1 MQTRA
6 WVLLAH
12 LTAVGCSTDK
22 QGGGADL
29 GGETVDM
36 AVTANPDLVGN
47 TADLTAVGVDLA
59 GVVADLTGS
68 GAPDLLAPDLL
79 APDLGGGSSA
89 PSSDPFDGANLGAVW
104 SIFKP
109 SVVSVAVSGGRLHM
123 TPGAGSLW
131 YNDAQGPAVYQ
142 NVTGNFKVTSTVHA
156 HRKNMGLDVPPVSSV
171 HLAGLMARRAVAEG
185 NGSQEDYVFIVVGFD
200 VNDLSVEHK
209 TTDDGVSTYD
219 GPTWPNGEAELRIC
233 RIGAT
238 FRVYKRAIGGSVW
251 TLAQTYTRADLPATL
266 QVGAV
271 TYSTEASPDVTGSFD
286 AIDFGS
292 VAVEAD
298 CTN

>member
-1 MQTRA
+1 MQKYV
-6 WVLLAH
+6 WPVLALM
-12 LTAVGCSTDK
+12 VGGCSEKKPVVGDADLATVAADLAAAP
-22 QGGGADL
+22 GADLVGRAADL
-29 GGETVDM
+29 GGS
-36 AVTANPDLVGN
+36 AFDLVGVI
-47 TADLTAVGVDLA
+47 ADLA
-59 GVVADLTGS
+59 GGATDDLAT
-68 GAPDLLAPDLL
+68 L
-79 APDLGGGSSA
+79 DLGITPAA
-89 PSSDPFDGANLGAVW
+89 PLSDSFDGASLGGAW

-109 SVVSVAVSGGRLHM
+109 SVVTVALSGGRLHM

-156 HRKNMGLDVPPVSSV
+156 HRKNMALDVPPIGSV

-209 TTDDGVSTYD
+209 TTDNGVSTYD

-233 RIGAT
+233 RLGGT

-251 TLAQTYTRADLPATL
+251 TLAQTYDRADLPATL

-271 TYSTEASPDVTGSFD
+271 TYSTEASPDVMGTFD
-286 AIDFGS
+286 SIDFGS